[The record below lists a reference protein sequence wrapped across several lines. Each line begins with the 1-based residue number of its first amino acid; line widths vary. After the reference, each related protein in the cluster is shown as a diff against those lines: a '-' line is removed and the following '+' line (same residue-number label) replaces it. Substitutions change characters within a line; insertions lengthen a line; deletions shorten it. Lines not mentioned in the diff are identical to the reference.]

1 MDTIECITSRQ
12 SIRRFKPDLVPREVL
27 REVIDIAK
35 WSPSY
40 KNSQPWE
47 AAIISGA
54 KREALSKMLL
64 ELLENGTK
72 PSPDVPAPQSWP
84 PLEATRIEDHFK
96 HRRASIGVDLGDPD
110 HIKKIKRENFQFYGA
125 PHVIYLYQDASLSP
139 WSLFDLGLFAQSLML
154 AAHAKGLG
162 TVAQAFATEYAREIK
177 KFLAIPESKRLILGM
192 PIGYPDTESQEY
204 TFRSHRAETDA
215 LVHWIES

>member
-1 MDTIECITSRQ
+1 MDTIECITSRK
-12 SIRRFKPDLVPREVL
+12 SIRRFKPDPVPREVL
-27 REVIDIAK
+27 IEVIDIAK

-47 AAIISGA
+47 SVILSGA

-64 ELLENGTK
+64 ELLAKGRP
-72 PSPDVPAPQSWP
+72 PSPDVPAPRSWP
-84 PLEATRIEDHFK
+84 ALEAARIEDHFK
-96 HRRASIGVDLGDPD
+96 HRRSSIGVDLGDPD
-110 HIKKIKRENFQFYGA
+110 HIKNIKRENFQFYGA

-139 WSLFDLGLFAQSLML
+139 WSLFDLGLFAQSIML
-154 AAHAKGLG
+154 AARAKGLG
-162 TVAQAFATEYAREIK
+162 TVAQAFATDYAKEIK
-177 KFLAIPESKRLILGM
+177 QFLGIPDTKRLILGM

-215 LVHWIES
+215 IVQWLE

>member
-1 MDTIECITSRQ
+1 MDTVECITTRQ
-12 SIRRFKPDLVPREVL
+12 SMRRFKDQPVPREVL
-27 REVIDIAK
+27 MEVIDCAK

-47 AAIISGA
+47 SVILSGA
-54 KREALSKMLL
+54 KKEALSKMLL

-84 PLEATRIEDHFK
+84 ALEAARIEDHFK
-96 HRRASIGVDLGDPD
+96 HRRATIGVDLGDPD
-110 HIKKIKRENFQFYGA
+110 HIKKIKQENFQFYGA
-125 PHVIYLYQDASLSP
+125 PHVIYLFQDASLSP

-162 TVAQAFATEYAREIK
+162 TVAQAFATDYAREIK

-204 TFRSHRAETDA
+204 AYRSHRVATDE
-215 LVHWIES
+215 LVRWIE